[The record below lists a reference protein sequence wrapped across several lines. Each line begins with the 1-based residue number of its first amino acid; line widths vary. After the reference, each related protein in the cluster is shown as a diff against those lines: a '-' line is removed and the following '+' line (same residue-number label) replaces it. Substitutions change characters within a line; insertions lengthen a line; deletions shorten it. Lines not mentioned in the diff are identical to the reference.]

1 MLVFFLSLT
10 RIYHENLSRES
21 ITEWFVHFSSVSLF
35 QLVHEQVHLFP
46 SCHLHLL
53 IIKSHEYLVK
63 CLRFAMKDDS
73 WRTIDDKLFKQRPKN
88 QPKYAISCNPLS
100 RTQPNQFL
108 KRKNVYATYPRSF
121 TDLFYP
127 RHSQSRAKMSEFPQQ
142 EDNDWRKQW
151 GIRWSTDRKLSMS
164 SHNYYPFPPVLVT
177 VTTKSQGNLICSWE

>member
-1 MLVFFLSLT
+1 MDMLIRVRRYAGVLSVS
-10 RIYHENLSRES
+10 HENLSRES

-73 WRTIDDKLFKQRPKN
+73 WRTIDDKLFKQRPKD
-88 QPKYAISCNPLS
+88 QPEYAISCNPLS

-108 KRKNVYATYPRSF
+108 ERKNIYATCSRS
-121 TDLFYP
+121 
-127 RHSQSRAKMSEFPQQ
+127 
-142 EDNDWRKQW
+142 
-151 GIRWSTDRKLSMS
+151 ILSKTRS
-164 SHNYYPFPPVLVT
+164 I
-177 VTTKSQGNLICSWE
+177 KSKNE